1 MAKQIIQIG
10 ALAND
15 KTGDPL
21 RSAFVKVN
29 QNFTELYTAV
39 AGGVDL
45 YTIPEGTRLRV
56 LDQNDSLDNN
66 EGAINVLGGV
76 KIIKNLSVGDSIRV
90 GLGADTSQYIE
101 PVFIGK
107 RSGATYVQ
115 SIIINSE
122 GSGSADL
129 VAQADTG
136 TETYGWIDMGFTGS
150 TFNDPNF
157 SITHEGDGYVFA
169 IGMPDDVSHGNL
181 VLATGDIG
189 VYKDIVF
196 ATGGFHAENESMRLI
211 HSTQTLE
218 VPNIKLKAGGDITD
232 SEGNSVLGNGS
243 ISLTPPFV
251 SYSLNVNESGLYGK
265 AGLTAVEGLG
275 NDDAE
280 YLITLPF
287 PVTFLGQTHTELYLN
302 SNSYISFGST
312 DNAPPPAAGY
322 PVYWPIGPQLI
333 GVPAIHIGSS
343 DRAIV
348 NYYYGSTGDGRF
360 IVRYE
365 GAQSNSP
372 SNLTATP
379 SVIWEA
385 CFYEATPGKISVTV
399 DFNMPSGGVWGI
411 HDGVKWI
418 DTIAQLPT
426 MDQNTDWFV
435 TNQVD
440 IESQAPQVV
449 SAIKF
454 VGNGVETIT
463 DNNNVTHILINPLQG
478 LLDVSL
484 NQNGSS
490 VITATSSDLFLKS
503 NNGNVDVRSSRDV
516 NIIAGTRK
524 NENPGGGYGVYING
538 GNATTNAL
546 GTNADV
552 GGNVYISA
560 GFGVN
565 GGESGVVT
573 LASGT
578 EGGSTNVNISRTK
591 IENTVFTGTQYH
603 TFTYELNQTTNRPI
617 LKLPTNGDIVDS
629 INNPVVQYGVST
641 VTPVL
646 NNVLTEVIAVP
657 SSNPNWLNGTGV
669 SGGVSNANISFS
681 MSSGT
686 PSFTINDPGLPGR
699 YVGENI
705 FVINGSVLGG
715 TDGVDDLTIQVSAV
729 ANTGSG
735 VIDLTKQTHVLESG
749 DYTLAD
755 GYEGQVLHF
764 VLKSG
769 ATNVFNSIWVHVSN
783 MRFIYPN
790 DATTAEF
797 TNAWWAPFY
806 KANDNYTLNG
816 VATAVFAGGAWNLT
830 GGIID

>member
-21 RSAFVKVN
+21 RSAFVKIN
-29 QNFTELYTAV
+29 QNFTEVYDAIS
-39 AGGVDL
+39 GGVDFYNVPANVQL
-45 YTIPEGTRLRV
+45 VVNNLTDA
-56 LDQNDSLDNN
+56 LDAD
-66 EGAINVLGGV
+66 EGALDVLGGARV
-76 KIIKNLSVGDSIRV
+76 GKTLSVAESIRV
-90 GLGADTSQYIE
+90 GPGADSSSYTN

-107 RSGATYVQ
+107 KSGSAYIQ
-115 SIIINSE
+115 LAIINSQ
-122 GSGSADL
+122 GTGSADFT
-129 VAQADTG
+129 AYADTG
-136 TETYGWIDMGFTGS
+136 TEEYGWVDMGFTGS
-150 TFNDPNF
+150 TFDDPNYT
-157 SITHEGDGYVFA
+157 ITREGDGYVFA
-169 IGMPDDVSHGNL
+169 MGMGDDIAHGNL
-181 VLATGDIG
+181 VLATGGFG
-189 VYKDIVF
+189 VSKDIVF
-196 ATGGFHAENESMRLI
+196 ATGGFLAENETMRLI

-232 SEGNSVLGNGS
+232 FEGNSVLGNGS

-251 SYSLNVNESGLYGK
+251 SYSLNINESGLYGK

-280 YLITLPF
+280 YLIALPF
-287 PVTFLGQTHTELYLN
+287 PITYLGQTYNELYLN

-312 DNAPPPAAGY
+312 NNAPPPAAGY
-322 PVYWPIGPQLI
+322 PVYWPIGPQFI

-365 GAQSNSP
+365 GSQSNSAT
-372 SNLTATP
+372 NLTVTP
-379 SVIWEA
+379 SIIWEA
-385 CFYEATPGKISVTV
+385 CFYEATPGKISVIV

-463 DNNNVTHILINPLQG
+463 DNNNVTHVLINPLQG

-484 NQNGSS
+484 RQDGSS
-490 VITATSSDLFLKS
+490 VITSTSSTLVLKS
-503 NNGNVDVRSSRDV
+503 NNGNVEIRSSREV
-516 NIIAGTRK
+516 NVFAGTRK
-524 NENPGGGYGVYING
+524 DETPGSGYGIYMG
-538 GNATTNAL
+538 AGNATTNAL
-546 GTNADV
+546 GTNADA
-552 GGNVYISA
+552 GGSVYIS
-560 GFGVN
+560 GGWGVN
-565 GGESGVVT
+565 GGESGSVT

-578 EGGSTNVNISRTK
+578 EFGSTNVNVSRTK
-591 IENTVFTGTQYH
+591 IENTLFTGSQYH
-603 TFTYELNQTTNRPI
+603 TFTHELNQTTNRPV

-629 INNPVVQYGVST
+629 NDNPVVQYGVST
-641 VTPVL
+641 VEPMLT
-646 NNVLTEVIAVP
+646 NVLTDVIAVP

-669 SGGVSNANISFS
+669 AGGVANANISFTVTD
-681 MSSGT
+681 GV
-686 PSFTINDPGLPGR
+686 PSFTINDAGDPGR

-735 VIDLTKQTHVLESG
+735 VIDLTKQTHILESG

-769 ATNVFNSIWVHVSN
+769 ATGVFASIWVHVSN
-783 MRFIYPN
+783 MRYIYPN

-830 GGIID
+830 GGILD